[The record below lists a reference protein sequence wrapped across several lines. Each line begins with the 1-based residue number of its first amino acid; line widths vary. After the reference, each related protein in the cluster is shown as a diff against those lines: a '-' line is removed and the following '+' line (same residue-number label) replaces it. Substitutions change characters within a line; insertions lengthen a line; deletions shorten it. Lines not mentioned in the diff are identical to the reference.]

1 MSILPHLLTLFYE
14 RLLLKKPRLIL
25 FLLLVVVAFLGY
37 KAKDFR
43 LDASTQTLILQTDE
57 DLRYSQ
63 MIKSRFGGYDY
74 LLLTYTPKGD
84 LFSNQTLQNLKRLS
98 DELKKVDSVSEV
110 ISILDAPLLESP
122 PVPVKQ
128 LATSIQTLESPTVDR
143 KRARV
148 EFAESPLYRD
158 LLVSED
164 LKTTALQIKFRPD
177 AAYQELLTRHDQLQ
191 EKRLKQQRLNIL

>member
-1 MSILPHLLTLFYE
+1 MSIVPHLLTIFYE
-14 RLLLKKPRLIL
+14 RLLLKRPRLIL

-37 KAKDFR
+37 KAKDFK

-63 MIKSRFGGYDY
+63 MIQSRFGGYDY
-74 LLLTYTPKGD
+74 LLLTYTPIGD
-84 LFSNQTLQNLKRLS
+84 LFSNQALQNLKRLS

-128 LATSIQTLESPTVDR
+128 LATSIQTLESPAVDR

-158 LLVSED
+158 LLSA
-164 LKTTALQIKFRPD
+164 KISRQPPCK
-177 AAYQELLTRHDQLQ
+177 
-191 EKRLKQQRLNIL
+191 LNFGPMRRIRICWPGTINYRKKG